1 MEALLARKKS
11 VPLTEAEQR
20 LMEIVWT
27 LGDCT
32 VGQIIDA
39 MPTVDRPAYNT
50 VQTIMKILET
60 KGYVRHR
67 ADGRA
72 FIYTSV
78 VERAAAARTALS
90 YVTDRFFGG
99 SPARVALNLIDDDR
113 LSPADLEALKRLLD
127 DGKRER

>member
-1 MEALLARKKS
+1 MARKKS

-20 LMEIVWT
+20 LMEIVWK

-32 VGQIIDA
+32 VGQVIDA
-39 MPTVDRPAYNT
+39 MPPDDRPAYNT

-72 FIYTSV
+72 FIYTSI

-90 YVTDRFFGG
+90 YVIDRFFGG

-113 LSPADLEALKRLLD
+113 LSADDLAALKRLIE